1 MKKAVF
7 FDIDGTLIDAPHG
20 KPHISDASRTAIER
34 LKKEG
39 HYVFIASGR
48 PFGFIDPKLV
58 EVGFDGYV
66 QMNGAVVTVHD
77 DIIYEK
83 SMPYETVKELRR
95 MAEEAGADYDLQ
107 TPTCIYIQP
116 RFEKLI
122 AFYRWVQVPE
132 GYWKHDFHPD
142 DVKSVYKM
150 EFATKSDQYD
160 PALFERLTSLPDMTG
175 VCDPN
180 HGANLEIYSKLETK
194 GTGILHALEYL
205 GIPVEH
211 SYAFGDGINDIEMMQ
226 TVGHPLVMGNAA
238 KELLPLA
245 EIVLPAVGEE
255 GVAWGVEHCVL

>member
-20 KPHISDASRTAIER
+20 QSDISAASRAAIER
-34 LKKEG
+34 LQREG

-48 PFGFIDPKLV
+48 PFGFIDPKIV
-58 EVGFDGYV
+58 EAGFDGFV
-66 QMNGAVVTVHD
+66 QMNGAVVTVHGKC
-77 DIIYEK
+77 IYEK
-83 SMPYETVKELRR
+83 AIPFETIRELRR
-95 MAEEAGADYDLQ
+95 IAEEAGADYDLQ
-107 TPTCIYIQP
+107 TPECIYIRP
-116 RFEKLI
+116 SFHNLI

-132 GYWKHDFHPD
+132 GYWKYDFDPED
-142 DVKSVYKM
+142 IKKVYKM
-150 EFATKSDQYD
+150 EFATQSDRYE
-160 PALFERLTSLPDMTG
+160 PSLFERLTSLPDMTG
-175 VCDPN
+175 VRDPN

-211 SYAFGDGINDIEMMQ
+211 SYAFGDGINDMEMMRI
-226 TVGHPLVMGNAA
+226 VGHALVMGNAA

-245 EIVLPAVGEE
+245 DTVLPTVAEE